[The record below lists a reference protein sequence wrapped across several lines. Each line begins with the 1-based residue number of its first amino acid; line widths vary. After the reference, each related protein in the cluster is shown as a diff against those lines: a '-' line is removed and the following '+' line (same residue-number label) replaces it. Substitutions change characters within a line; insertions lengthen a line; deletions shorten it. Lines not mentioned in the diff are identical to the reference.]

1 MNDLSPF
8 SPPQPVR
15 TPLPTHEALP
25 IAAGVG
31 IPMLAV
37 FAYDLTV
44 RSAGAGLAIGA
55 LAGVGITI
63 LLRNTRPTVTSCLG
77 GGGIIGAVAGVAWWT
92 LLDPARSIG
101 ECALLGALGGAALL
115 AVELFRR
122 ARDENR

>member
-1 MNDLSPF
+1 VTDLNPF

-15 TPLPTHEALP
+15 TPLPTSEALP

-31 IPMLAV
+31 VPVLAV
-37 FAYDLTV
+37 LSHTLSLSSV
-44 RSAGAGLAIGA
+44 GAGLAIGA
-55 LAGVGITI
+55 LVAGGIVI

-92 LLDPARSIG
+92 LLDPARTLA

-115 AVELFRR
+115 AVELYRR
-122 ARDENR
+122 ARASDS